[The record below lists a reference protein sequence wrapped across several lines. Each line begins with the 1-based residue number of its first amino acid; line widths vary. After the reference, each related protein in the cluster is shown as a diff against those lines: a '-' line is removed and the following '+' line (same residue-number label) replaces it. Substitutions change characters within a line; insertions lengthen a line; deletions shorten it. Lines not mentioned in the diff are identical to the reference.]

1 MLPSTSSSCS
11 PSNNSSI
18 QSYMLSYLGS
28 SYSASDVSPY
38 ISENFTSQDYLLPY
52 VQKKWQTNIDN
63 CPL

>member
-1 MLPSTSSSCS
+1 
-11 PSNNSSI
+11 
-18 QSYMLSYLGS
+18 MLSYLGS